1 MSTILVDPERRT
13 VPRWR
18 PWREAVRL
26 GDLDA
31 ATERRVP
38 QDPNPRDLK
47 RLKVAWEISRALP
60 FAGDFVG
67 AAFASGEP
75 AIARDAA
82 RFLLSSRSVVSKA
95 ARDLAELI
103 LGEKAAGPSP
113 LTDPLPVTPEERH
126 KRIHDLR
133 SSLREFPRNPLAY
146 MDLAREY
153 VSLGQPNAA
162 LKPVEIALRLAPGS
176 RFVLRSA
183 ARFFLHF
190 DDRERAH
197 YILRRA
203 GPVKTDP
210 WLLAAEIAVA
220 SAAGRTSSL
229 IKTGRQILASQD
241 FPPVHIS
248 ELASAIGTLE
258 WKAGNRRL
266 FRRLFRQALQNPT
279 ENTVA
284 QAGWISRRIG
294 DVGLDPRVFDTPR
307 SYEARAW
314 ADIGEGKWIES
325 VAAAEL
331 WLRDEPFASRPA
343 AFGSWAA
350 QVTLSDFETA
360 ARFARHGL
368 LTHPYDF
375 TLLNNLAV
383 SLANL
388 GQITE
393 ALENFERID
402 PASAQALDRPTYL
415 ATKGLIQFR
424 LGLPE
429 EGRRLYRA
437 AISEANSTK
446 DTQAA
451 VWALLHFAREEFR
464 CDPSRAQELIREALA
479 GVPKLPK
486 VDQLVSARLLEQVLQ
501 SSQRREALRL
511 TSEST

>member
-1 MSTILVDPERRT
+1 MSTILDDPERRT

-38 QDPNPRDLK
+38 QDPNPRDLM
-47 RLKVAWEISRALP
+47 RLKVAWETSQALP

-75 AIARDAA
+75 EIAKEAA
-82 RFLLSSRSVVSKA
+82 HFLLSSRSVVSKA

-103 LGEKAAGPSP
+103 LAEKTAGASA
-113 LTDPLPVTPEERH
+113 LTDPPPVTPEERH

-133 SSLREFPRNPLAY
+133 TSLREFPRNPLAH
-146 MDLAREY
+146 MDLALEY
-153 VSLGQPNAA
+153 AALGQANAA

-183 ARFFLHF
+183 SRFFLHF

-197 YILRRA
+197 DILRRA

-229 IKTGRQILASQD
+229 VKTGRQILVSQD

-258 WKAGNRRL
+258 WNAGNRRL
-266 FRRLFRQALQNPT
+266 FRRLFRQALQDPT

-294 DVGLDPRVFDTPR
+294 DLGRDPRVFDTPR

-314 ADIGEGKWIES
+314 ADIVEGKWIES
-325 VAAAEL
+325 LAAADL
-331 WLRDEPFASRPA
+331 WLRDEPFAKRPA

-368 LTHPYDF
+368 LTHPHDF

-388 GQITE
+388 GQVNE
-393 ALENFERID
+393 ALQIFETID
-402 PASAQALDRPTYL
+402 PADAEALDKPTYF

-424 LGLPE
+424 LGLLD

-437 AISEANSTK
+437 AISEADSTK

-464 CDPSRAQELIREALA
+464 CDPVRAEELIREALA
-479 GVPKLPK
+479 GLRKLPR
-486 VDQLVSARLLEQVLQ
+486 VEQLISARLVEQIVRC
-501 SSQRREALRL
+501 SQRREARCL